1 MEKKYKVKVNDTF
14 EYKFT
19 DGQITSLDIQE
30 VSATKFHVLKEN
42 CSFKAE
48 IITSDFLKKNYT
60 VKINSNIYEIDISN
74 QLDLLIEDIG
84 LSLGSAQIINDI
96 KAPMPGL
103 ILDVLVQVGDTV
115 KEGDY
120 LLVLEAMKMEN
131 TLTALGDGVV
141 KSVLVIKGE
150 KVEKNQ
156 LLIEIE

>member
-14 EYKFT
+14 EYNFT

-30 VSATKFHVLKEN
+30 VSSTKFHVLKEN

-60 VKINSNIYEIDISN
+60 VKINSNIYEIDISS
-74 QLDLLIEDIG
+74 QLDLLIQEMG

-141 KSVLVIKGE
+141 KSVSVIKGE

-156 LLIEIE
+156 LLIEID

>member
-14 EYKFT
+14 EYNFT

-30 VSATKFHVLKEN
+30 VSSTKFHVLKEN

-74 QLDLLIEDIG
+74 QLDLLIQEMG

-120 LLVLEAMKMEN
+120 LIVLEAMKMEN

-141 KSVLVIKGE
+141 KSVSVIKGE

>member
-1 MEKKYKVKVNDTF
+1 MEKRYKVKVNDTF
-14 EYKFT
+14 EYNFT
-19 DGQITSLDIQE
+19 DGQIASLDIQK
-30 VSATKFHVLKEN
+30 VSSTKFHVLKEN
-42 CSFKAE
+42 HSFKAE

-74 QLDLLIEDIG
+74 ELDLLIEEMG
-84 LSLGSAQIINDI
+84 LSLGSAQIINEI

-141 KSVLVIKGE
+141 KSVSVTKGE

-156 LLIEIE
+156 MLIEME

>member
-14 EYKFT
+14 EYEFT
-19 DGQITSLDIQE
+19 DGQITSLDIQK
-30 VSATKFHVLKEN
+30 VSSSKFHILKEN

-48 IITSDFLKKNYT
+48 IISSDFLKKNYS

-74 QLDLLIEDIG
+74 QLDLLIQDMG

-115 KEGDY
+115 NEGDY

-131 TLTALGDGVV
+131 TLTALADGVV

-156 LLIEIE
+156 LLIEID

>member
-14 EYKFT
+14 EYEFT
-19 DGQITSLDIQE
+19 DGQITSLDIQK
-30 VSATKFHVLKEN
+30 VSSSKFHILKEN

-48 IITSDFLKKNYT
+48 IISSDFLKKNYF

-74 QLDLLIEDIG
+74 QLDLLIQDMG

-115 KEGDY
+115 NEGDY

-131 TLTALGDGVV
+131 TLTALADGVV

-156 LLIEIE
+156 LLIEID

>member
-30 VSATKFHVLKEN
+30 VSSTKFHVLKEN

-48 IITSDFLKKNYT
+48 IISSNFLKKHYT
-60 VKINSNIYEIDISN
+60 VKINSNIYEIDISD
-74 QLDLLIEDIG
+74 QLDLLIEEMG

-131 TLTALGDGVV
+131 TLSALGDGVV
-141 KSVLVIKGE
+141 KSVSVIKGE

>member
-48 IITSDFLKKNYT
+48 IITSDFLNKNYT
-60 VKINSNIYEIDISN
+60 VKINSNIYEIDISD
-74 QLDLLIEDIG
+74 QLDLLIQEMG
-84 LSLGSAQIINDI
+84 LSLGSVQIINDI